1 MASQI
6 LLPSLFTLVSAETID
21 PEARKEN
28 MKDLHDFLRE
38 PPYII
43 LMVMF
48 GLIFFIM
55 WFVADLPPHEAKK
68 NKK

>member
-1 MASQI
+1 MSSQI
-6 LLPSLFTLVSAETID
+6 LLPSLLTLVTTETID
-21 PEARKEN
+21 PEARKRN
-28 MKDLHDFLRE
+28 MDELQNFLRE

-48 GLIFFIM
+48 GVIFFIM

-68 NKK
+68 KK